1 MTYLFNPKYV
11 KITGTLPS
19 AIFLSCL
26 VHLLKNVPNVA
37 VNDKTMMNLTGL
49 QRNQFNAAKKRLR
62 SLPFVNVGITR
73 SFPPVAFYSINYDE
87 LETALNDVS

>member
-1 MTYLFNPKYV
+1 
-11 KITGTLPS
+11 
-19 AIFLSCL
+19 
-26 VHLLKNVPNVA
+26 
-37 VNDKTMMNLTGL
+37 MNLTGL

-87 LETALNDVS
+87 LETALNEVS